1 MNIKKFFGKRS
12 GSFLMAIGF
21 ALVALI
27 GIFDYLTGPYFSSI
41 ILYLAPVI
49 LVTWFVG
56 RSAGIL
62 TSIASAVSWLAAA
75 VASSPLHH
83 NIIIHFWN
91 LTEKLGIF
99 LIVVYILL
107 ELKKEE
113 EASRKLER
121 ERRTMISMFAHDM
134 KNPVIITKGFLSRLR
149 SGKAGPLNERQINY
163 MELMDDE
170 LDKLEG
176 FILDFLEFSMFDSKK
191 YKPVPVPFDMA
202 IAMRKHIE
210 AARIEADK
218 KDIEIFFEIPEDM
231 TAVVNADVVQ
241 IDRVIAN
248 LLDNAIKYT
257 KPGGTV
263 TVKLLNKGK
272 NILVQ
277 VIDTGIGIQEEH
289 IPHIFDAFYRA
300 NRDSKGSGLGL
311 SIVKKIVEANGGRI
325 WVESI
330 HGKGSTFSFTIPGY
344 HRNEGRYKG
353 GFLNA

>member
-1 MNIKKFFGKRS
+1 MNIKEVFGKQSRP
-12 GSFLMAIGF
+12 FLMAIGV
-21 ALVALI
+21 ALVVLI
-27 GIFDYLTGPYFSSI
+27 GFFDYLTGPYFSSI
-41 ILYLAPVI
+41 ILYFVPII
-49 LVTWFVG
+49 LVAWFMG
-56 RSAGIL
+56 RSSGIVI
-62 TSIASAVSWLAAA
+62 SIASAVSWLAAA
-75 VASSPLHH
+75 VASSLHH

-121 ERRTMISMFAHDM
+121 ERKTMISMFAHDM

-149 SGKAGPLNERQINY
+149 SVKAGPLNEKQNNY
-163 MELMDDE
+163 MELMGDE

-176 FILDFLEFSMFDSKK
+176 FILDFLEFSRFDSKE

-218 KDIEIFFEIPEDM
+218 KDIKIFFEIPEDV
-231 TAVVNADVVQ
+231 TAVVNADALQ
-241 IDRVIAN
+241 IDRVITN

-257 KPGGTV
+257 NPCGTV
-263 TVKLLNKGK
+263 TVKLLNRGK

-300 NRDSKGSGLGL
+300 VRDSKGSGLGL
-311 SIVKKIVEANGGRI
+311 SIVKRIVEANGGRI
-325 WVESI
+325 WVESE
-330 HGKGSTFSFTIPGY
+330 HGKGSAFSFTLPKQY
-344 HRNEGRYKG
+344 
-353 GFLNA
+353 A